1 MNFTT
6 ASFDEDRPA
15 RTAVAVVVGLTRIEL
30 VTSSLS
36 GMRSNRL
43 SYSPITGLRTLSVGL
58 ARLNRPSHHFFFQNG
73 DPDTPHQFGDEV
85 ENDGSEHPQSRSE
98 GNAENPENG
107 ERPEEFCALEGE
119 GVPAEGLEE
128 LLHVVDGA
136 RGTTHI
142 P

>member
-6 ASFDEDRPA
+6 ASFNEERPA
-15 RTAVAVVVGLTRIEL
+15 RTAKAVVVGLTRIEL

-73 DPDTPHQFGDEV
+73 DPHAPHQFGDQV
-85 ENDGSEHPQSRSE
+85 ENHGPQD
-98 GNAENPENG
+98 P
-107 ERPEEFCALEGE
+107 
-119 GVPAEGLEE
+119 
-128 LLHVVDGA
+128 
-136 RGTTHI
+136 
-142 P
+142 